1 MEVAQCGGDDM
12 MAELER
18 QRKAMEEDF
27 GKRRAKFKEMFLLKE
42 EELKQQQER
51 VSQLQR
57 ELDDSRTQLAV
68 AEVTFE
74 NQLDVE
80 RRKHAEE
87 IASIQHLEKEQASS
101 SLEDHTLRHQAEI
114 RQLRAQLR
122 QLQQQQQQLL
132 QQPAE
137 EAAGFGP
144 HVLTAVTKQLA
155 KKITLGGAVTSAAG
169 TQASP
174 LGSQENLDQSMRRA
188 QEDTEMMRSLVI
200 PLEEEIQALKQK
212 LRDTDAQLQVQLT
225 AREQLI
231 RADQLLAQL
240 CAGGRLEELAG
251 QLRQQL
257 PAEEQLPAGLAPHMY
272 LYISVLEAQ
281 KLAISDDVKYG
292 KQTQVE
298 LRAQLEPCRLI
309 RTSPSHYGPRRL
321 TLGSVPLILYLASS
335 CILATSHLSGAGC
348 MRQSRVGREP
358 RGKVDLDRV
367 PSTHVQVKA
376 WWLAPRRMQVCLTV
390 SHFPSSHNSELI
402 ISGRRGSN
410 SNNKTKVSLRMP
422 PSHPGSRRSQS
433 EAEPEPAGCHG
444 SMLSLDMAES
454 SSTGSQRTDAGAGG
468 RCERCA
474 SLESQLQQL
483 QAELKAAEKRRAEL
497 GRVLERHQ
505 DDLGREARYRKQ
517 TEQEWQRHA
526 EDYQQQIS
534 ELYKAVETGE
544 KRYHNLE
551 RRHKQFV
558 SEVQDKL
565 RRLTADRHVVQ
576 QELNRLQA
584 ENDTLLGKY
593 SACSGELQNEFIN
606 LPDQVEELHL
616 MLLRYKEELIS
627 AKIAREHV
635 EETLRNQLAFM
646 KNEQEALQHEK
657 DSLNDELVAEL
668 SKLREE
674 VTLKDS
680 VSSELEAEQARRQ
693 QADGQLAAARDQLAQ
708 QTAMN
713 RQMVAALQ
721 AQLEEQSSAKSS
733 LQEEVSRLK
742 TKVATLQLD
751 LDNSEAVQRDFV
763 KLSQSLQMEL
773 ERIRQ
778 SDTEVRWQHE
788 DDVDDCSRCH
798 VRFTVSRR
806 KHHCRHC
813 GKIYCADCLNKAV
826 PSGPSGTMSRVCEV
840 CHTLLNRESAP
851 YFSTEAPGVAD

>member
-1 MEVAQCGGDDM
+1 
-12 MAELER
+12 
-18 QRKAMEEDF
+18 
-27 GKRRAKFKEMFLLKE
+27 
-42 EELKQQQER
+42 
-51 VSQLQR
+51 
-57 ELDDSRTQLAV
+57 
-68 AEVTFE
+68 
-74 NQLDVE
+74 
-80 RRKHAEE
+80 
-87 IASIQHLEKEQASS
+87 
-101 SLEDHTLRHQAEI
+101 
-114 RQLRAQLR
+114 
-122 QLQQQQQQLL
+122 
-132 QQPAE
+132 
-137 EAAGFGP
+137 
-144 HVLTAVTKQLA
+144 
-155 KKITLGGAVTSAAG
+155 
-169 TQASP
+169 
-174 LGSQENLDQSMRRA
+174 MRRA

-298 LRAQLEPCRLI
+298 LRAQLERLPLLEAPSASPAASQLSLDTD
-309 RTSPSHYGPRRL
+309 RT
-321 TLGSVPLILYLASS
+321 
-335 CILATSHLSGAGC
+335 
-348 MRQSRVGREP
+348 
-358 RGKVDLDRV
+358 
-367 PSTHVQVKA
+367 
-376 WWLAPRRMQVCLTV
+376 
-390 SHFPSSHNSELI
+390 
-402 ISGRRGSN
+402 
-410 SNNKTKVSLRMP
+410 
-422 PSHPGSRRSQS
+422 QS